1 MSMTADERLASISER
16 LTRMEER
23 QIADAARAADM
34 RTAMEK
40 ANNRLDS
47 IEHSRAWL
55 TGIAAALAAVAGWF
69 AKAFTITT
77 TGGK

>member
-34 RTAMEK
+34 RA
-40 ANNRLDS
+40 S
-47 IEHSRAWL
+47 IEKLDARLASVENSRAWL
-55 TGIAAALAAVAGWF
+55 TGIMAVVAAVAGWL
-69 AKAFTITT
+69 AKTFTITT

>member
-23 QIADAARAADM
+23 QIAYAVRIAEM
-34 RTAMEK
+34 QSAMEK
-40 ANNRLDS
+40 TSNRLDS

-55 TGIAAALAAVAGWF
+55 TGIMAVVAAVLGWF
-69 AKAFTITT
+69 AKAFTV
-77 TGGK
+77 TGAKP